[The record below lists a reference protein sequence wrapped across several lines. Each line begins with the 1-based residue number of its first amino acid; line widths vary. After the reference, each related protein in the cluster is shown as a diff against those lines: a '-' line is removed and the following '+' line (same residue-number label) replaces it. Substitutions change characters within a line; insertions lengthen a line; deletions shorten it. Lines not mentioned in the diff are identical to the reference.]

1 MTFVD
6 IAAWSTQRYNI
17 ALARV
22 VGDKDADVWE
32 LLAYLA
38 DTRALRSNDQPV

>member
-6 IAAWSTQRYNI
+6 IIAWSAQRYNVT
-17 ALARV
+17 LARV
-22 VGDKDADVWE
+22 VGDKYADVWE